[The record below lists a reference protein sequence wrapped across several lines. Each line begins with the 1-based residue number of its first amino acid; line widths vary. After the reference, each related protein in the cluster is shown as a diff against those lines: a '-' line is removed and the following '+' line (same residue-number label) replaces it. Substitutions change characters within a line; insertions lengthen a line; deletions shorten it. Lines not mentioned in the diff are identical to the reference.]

1 MMKDLKL
8 EDILPDNCYHVCT
21 NGQDSPII
29 MRDAEDF
36 RIVQNYLA
44 IAAWKTGA
52 QILAYVIMSNH
63 IHAALTCKD
72 RKSANRFIK
81 LLKQLY
87 SRHLNN
93 KYGIKQALHGIDDS
107 ITLID
112 SIQYLRNCIAYILR
126 NPLCARICTRL
137 EEYRWSSYSC
147 YFAKKHTNK
156 YQTVSSLGTRERRR
170 LLKTRDSLSECSL
183 LIDQEG
189 YIVNES
195 FVRYDIVERLFKNSG
210 KYFIFHLGTCND
222 SQMEYEMA
230 CKPMIRIN
238 DTELLLVVEKI
249 ISNRFYGKTLPDLDT
264 KARCSMI
271 KHLYFNNKTSI
282 PQLSRVL
289 GLPKSLVSQIL
300 SS

>member
-1 MMKDLKL
+1 MKCDDDYKVAL
-8 EDILPDNCYHVCT
+8 
-21 NGQDSPII
+21 
-29 MRDAEDF
+29 
-36 RIVQNYLA
+36 NYLA
-44 IAAWKTGA
+44 LLGWKYGIG
-52 QILAYVIMSNH
+52 ILAYCLMSNH
-63 IHAALTCKD
+63 VHILIICRNREEAQ
-72 RKSANRFIK
+72 RFIRSFK
-81 LLKQLY
+81 RLY
-87 SRHLNN
+87 SAYLLNC
-93 KYGIKQALHGIDDS
+93 YGRSDTLRGIKDS

-112 SIQYLRNCIAYILR
+112 SVQYLRNCIAYILR

-147 YFAKKHTNK
+147 YFAKKHRNK